1 MNILWGNFYSRS
13 LFFLIYI
20 TASSLNVDD
29 GTANQVSNKCQTIKS
44 SLDALGVSLSAVAMK
59 WDTNCITS
67 QQEQPE
73 KIKQRSRSS
82 SSWMNGMVMYN
93 DLRQ

>member
-1 MNILWGNFYSRS
+1 MNILWGNFYSQS

-59 WDTNCITS
+59 WDTNCSTS
-67 QQEQPE
+67 QPAGAAGEDWAKVE
-73 KIKQRSRSS
+73 KQQQLNE
-82 SSWMNGMVMYN
+82 WHGNV
-93 DLRQ
+93 

>member
-20 TASSLNVDD
+20 TASSLNVDDD

-59 WDTNCITS
+59 WDTKLQHQPAGAAGEDWAKVEK
-67 QQEQPE
+67 QQQLNE
-73 KIKQRSRSS
+73 
-82 SSWMNGMVMYN
+82 WHGNV
-93 DLRQ
+93 

>member
-1 MNILWGNFYSRS
+1 MNILWENFYSRS

-67 QQEQPE
+67 QQEQP
-73 KIKQRSRSS
+73 
-82 SSWMNGMVMYN
+82 
-93 DLRQ
+93 

>member
-20 TASSLNVDD
+20 TASSLNVDDD

-59 WDTNCITS
+59 WDTKLH
-67 QQEQPE
+67 QEQPE
-73 KIKQRSRSS
+73 KIEQRSRSS